1 MSTKSLI
8 NAAIIAA
15 VSATVARPDV
25 AAKQEAVAPIV
36 AAVTREVAPMIE
48 NAVNAEPWYRSRVT
62 IGALVSIIIP
72 LLGLAG
78 VSSDVVDA
86 DQLTAIVVAAGSAI
100 GGVVSLY
107 GRWKAKRPIGQ

>member
-1 MSTKSLI
+1 MSTKSI
-8 NAAIIAA
+8 VNAAIAAA
-15 VSATVARPDV
+15 VSTTIARSDV

-48 NAVNAEPWYRSRVT
+48 NANNAEPWYRSRVT

-78 VSSDVVDA
+78 ISSDVVDA
-86 DQLTAIVVAAGSAI
+86 DQLTAIIVAAGSAI
-100 GGVVSLY
+100 GGMLSLY
-107 GRWKAKRPIGQ
+107 GRWKAKRPLGQ